1 LFWRAQGADAV
12 GQQVPAGQVSCAD
25 RGGFSMKRIAT
36 FIKRAFA
43 FHSISSAWWLD
54 QYDNFKP
61 KH

>member
-1 LFWRAQGADAV
+1 
-12 GQQVPAGQVSCAD
+12 
-25 RGGFSMKRIAT
+25 MKRIAT